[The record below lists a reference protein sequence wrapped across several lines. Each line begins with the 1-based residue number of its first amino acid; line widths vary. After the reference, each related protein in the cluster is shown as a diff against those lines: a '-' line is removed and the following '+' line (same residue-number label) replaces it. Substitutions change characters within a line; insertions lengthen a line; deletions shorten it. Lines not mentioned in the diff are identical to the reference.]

1 MLCLQCT
8 IQKRGNINEGALP
21 TKMFDA
27 ASIGIPT
34 IVNSDCLMGEIIE
47 KEGWGFSV
55 EWGNFKSLRDAILSA
70 KKYP

>member
-1 MLCLQCT
+1 
-8 IQKRGNINEGALP
+8 
-21 TKMFDA
+21 MFDA

-70 KKYP
+70 KKYPEIEFKPKLIKNQFLEAMKSLD